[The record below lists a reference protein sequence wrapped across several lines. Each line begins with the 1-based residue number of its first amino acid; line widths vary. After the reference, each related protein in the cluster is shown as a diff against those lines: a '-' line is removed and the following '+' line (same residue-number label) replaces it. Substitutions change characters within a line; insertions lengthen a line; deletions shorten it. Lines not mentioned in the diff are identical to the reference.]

1 MTNDDKSQDKME
13 YDPRKAL
20 SEAIDLIIK
29 LLQIVTESDNTKV
42 V

>member
-1 MTNDDKSQDKME
+1 MTDEIKNKTED
-13 YDPRKAL
+13 DPRKAL